1 MTSNQNIRVMR
12 VVTDSRVVPWHL
24 GKTLNMMTRDFHVI
38 VVGENVTDYKDDY
51 REITFI
57 DVPITPKICIRKDF
71 AALIKLILII
81 AKYKPHIVHSIMP
94 KAGLLSAIAA
104 FFLVS
109 VRIHTFTGQVWQNM
123 AGSSRKYLRYLDKLV
138 VYLNTLCFTDSHSQS
153 NFLFLEGIRDH
164 GVALSV
170 LSKGSLGGVDLDKIS
185 LANKRAWRLKT
196 RSKYQIDDKSFV
208 IGYLARKTREKGAIL
223 ILDAFRRIREKYPF
237 VYLMFIGPDDSHG
250 ELECHKFDNPD
261 WGINVIEIG
270 AVFEHEEYLAS
281 LDLFCLPSFREGFGS
296 IVIDAAALAIPTVG
310 SRISGLV
317 DAVVDCSTGMLFECG
332 NCDDLYEKLCF
343 FIESPE
349 SVKNYG
355 SAAYERVLNHFD
367 SSIIYS
373 ELKKAYLRLLT
384 NSH

>member
-1 MTSNQNIRVMR
+1 MTLNQNLRVMR

-24 GKTLNMMTRDFHVI
+24 GKTLNMMTRDFDVI
-38 VVGENVTDYKDDY
+38 VVGENVTEYKTDYP
-51 REITFI
+51 EITFI
-57 DVPITPKICIRKDF
+57 DIPITPKISIKKDF
-71 AALIKLILII
+71 IALIKLSLLIV
-81 AKYKPHIVHSIMP
+81 KYKPHIVHSIMP
-94 KAGLLSAIAA
+94 KAGLLSAAA
-104 FFLVS
+104 SFFFVP

-123 AGSSRKYLRYLDKLV
+123 VGSGRRFLKYLDKLV
-138 VYLNTLCFTDSHSQS
+138 VSLNTLCFTDSHSQS
-153 NFLFLEGIRDH
+153 NFLLTEGIRDH
-164 GVALSV
+164 GVALPV

-185 LANKRAWRLKT
+185 LANRRTW
-196 RSKYQIDDKSFV
+196 RSKVRLIYQIDEKIFV
-208 IGYLARKTREKGAIL
+208 IGYLARKTREKGALL

-250 ELECHKFDNPD
+250 ELECYKLDNPD
-261 WGINVIEIG
+261 WGKNVIEIG
-270 AVFEHEEYLAS
+270 AVTEHEEYLAS
-281 LDLFCLPSFREGFGS
+281 FDLFCLPSFREGFGS

-317 DAVVDCSTGMLFECG
+317 DAVVDSSTGMLFECG

-355 SAAYERVLNHFD
+355 NRAYERVVNHFD
-367 SSIIYS
+367 SLIIYS
-373 ELKKAYLRLLT
+373 ELKKVYLRLLT